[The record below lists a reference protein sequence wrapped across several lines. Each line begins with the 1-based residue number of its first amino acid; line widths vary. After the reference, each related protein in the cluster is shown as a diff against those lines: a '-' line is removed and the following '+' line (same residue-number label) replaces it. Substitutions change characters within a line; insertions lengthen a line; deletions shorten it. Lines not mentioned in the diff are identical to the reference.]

1 MTDAQ
6 PVRQGAMS
14 FSEKVQ
20 GRHQDRLALVY
31 VRQSTLRQVE
41 QNQESTRLQYALV
54 ERALQ
59 LGWAR
64 QRVEVIDDDLGRSGT
79 TTANRPG
86 FQRLMTEVGL
96 GHVGLVLGVEMSRL
110 ARSCRDWHQLLE
122 ICALFD
128 TLIADTDGV
137 YDAGGFNDRLLLG
150 LKGTISEA
158 ELHVLKT
165 RMLEGRRA
173 KAQRGEL
180 FFNLPRGYVRGR
192 ADEIVFDS
200 DEQVQATIR
209 LVFDTFERRRTING
223 VLAHLVA
230 HDIQLP
236 HRVRTGAAKGE
247 LEWHAPNRFTLSE
260 MLQSPLYAGAYA
272 YGRRSVDARRPKPGR
287 PGTGQKAGGPAVLI
301 KNRWPAYISW
311 EAYERNLEQVAANR
325 SAERG
330 IPRGGPALLAG
341 LIVCGRC
348 GQRMAAQYP
357 NGGRFQ
363 RYCCSRLAM
372 NYGASLCQSLSGRA
386 LDALVSELMLQALAP
401 AALEVSLH
409 LVEDLELERTA
420 LHRQWRQRLERARYE
435 VERAQRQYDA
445 VEPENRLVVRT
456 LEQRWEVALADE
468 VRLKAEHERFLAGQA
483 LPLTNDERAA
493 IERLAS
499 DIPTLWT
506 APTTIAADRQ
516 AIARLMLDHVV
527 VTVQGKSEIVLVEC
541 HWAGGVR
548 TQHDL
553 RRPVARLTQLSDH
566 AALLQRI
573 QDLHAAGHKAPVIAG
588 ALNAEG
594 WTPPKRRATYTAAMV
609 RSLLRRLGM
618 PAAPRLSWTARL
630 QGREPGEMTI
640 DELAARLGAPHGTVH
655 RWIQHGVLVA
665 RKVPV
670 LTQSVWLIQ
679 ADEAEIDRLRHH
691 RQHGTGRPATSNHS

>member
-1 MTDAQ
+1 
-6 PVRQGAMS
+6 MS

-150 LKGTISEA
+150 LKGTMSEA
-158 ELHVLKT
+158 ELHMLKT

-180 FFNLPRGYVRGR
+180 FFNLPRGYVRSR
-192 ADEIVFDS
+192 AGEIVFDS
-200 DEQVQATIR
+200 DEQVQTTVR

-236 HRVRTGAAKGE
+236 CRVRTGAAKGE

-272 YGRRSVDARRPKPGR
+272 YGRRRVDPRRQTPGR
-287 PGTGQKAGGPAVLI
+287 PGTGQKAGDPAVLI
-301 KNRWPAYISW
+301 RNRWPAYISW
-311 EAYERNLEQVAANR
+311 EAYERNLEQIVANR
-325 SAERG
+325 SAQRG
-330 IPRGGPALLAG
+330 IPRGGPALLAA

-357 NGGRFQ
+357 NGGHFQ

-372 NYGASLCQSLSGRA
+372 NYGAPLCQSLSGRT
-386 LDALVSELMLQALAP
+386 LDALVGELMLQALAP

-409 LVEDLELERTA
+409 LAEDLELERTA

-456 LEQRWEVALADE
+456 LEQRWEAALADE

-499 DIPTLWT
+499 DVPALWT
-506 APTTIAADRQ
+506 APTTTAADRQ
-516 AIARLMLDHVV
+516 AIARLMLDRVV

-541 HWAGGVR
+541 YWAGGVR
-548 TQHDL
+548 T
-553 RRPVARLTQLSDH
+553 
-566 AALLQRI
+566 
-573 QDLHAAGHKAPVIAG
+573 
-588 ALNAEG
+588 
-594 WTPPKRRATYTAAMV
+594 
-609 RSLLRRLGM
+609 
-618 PAAPRLSWTARL
+618 
-630 QGREPGEMTI
+630 
-640 DELAARLGAPHGTVH
+640 
-655 RWIQHGVLVA
+655 
-665 RKVPV
+665 
-670 LTQSVWLIQ
+670 
-679 ADEAEIDRLRHH
+679 
-691 RQHGTGRPATSNHS
+691 

>member
-1 MTDAQ
+1 
-6 PVRQGAMS
+6 MS
-14 FSEKVQ
+14 VSEKVQ
-20 GRHQDRLALVY
+20 GRRQDRLALVY

-96 GHVGLVLGVEMSRL
+96 GRVGLVLGVEMSRL

-122 ICALFD
+122 ICALLD

-150 LKGTISEA
+150 LKGTMSEA

-180 FFNLPRGYVRGR
+180 FFNLPRGYVRSR
-192 ADEIVFDS
+192 AGEIVFDS

-236 HRVRTGAAKGE
+236 RRVRAGAAKGD
-247 LEWHAPNRFTLSE
+247 LEWHAPNRLTLSE

-272 YGRRSVDARRPKPGR
+272 YGRRRVDPRRQKPGR
-287 PGTGQKAGGPAVLI
+287 PGTGQKASSPAVLI

-311 EAYERNLEQVAANR
+311 EAYERNLEQIVANR
-325 SAERG
+325 SAQRG

-357 NGGRFQ
+357 NGGRFR

-372 NYGASLCQSLSGRA
+372 NYGAPLCQSLSGRA
-386 LDALVSELMLQALAP
+386 LDALVGELMLQALAP

-409 LVEDLELERTA
+409 LAEDLEMERTA

-435 VERAQRQYDA
+435 VERSQRQYDA

-456 LEQRWEVALADE
+456 LEQRWEAALADE
-468 VRLKAEHERFLAGQA
+468 VRLKTEHERFLAGQA
-483 LPLTNDERAA
+483 LPLTSDERAA

-499 DIPTLWT
+499 DIPALWT
-506 APTTIAADRQ
+506 APTTTAADRQ
-516 AIARLMLDHVV
+516 AIARLMLDRVV

-541 HWAGGVR
+541 HWVGGVR

-553 RRPVARLTQLSDH
+553 RRPVAHLTQRSDH
-566 AALLQRI
+566 AALLQRVR
-573 QDLHAAGHKAPVIAG
+573 DLNAEGHKAPAIAG
-588 ALNAEG
+588 ILNAEG
-594 WTPPKRRATYTAAMV
+594 WTPPKRRATYNAVMV

-618 PAAPRLSWTARL
+618 SAASRLSWTARL
-630 QGREPGEMTI
+630 QGREPGKMTI
-640 DELAARLGAPHGTVH
+640 DELAARLGAPHTTVH
-655 RWIQHGVLVA
+655 RWIQRGVVVA

-670 LTQSVWLIQ
+670 LTHSVWLVQ
-679 ADEAEIDRLRHH
+679 ADEAEIDRLRH
-691 RQHGTGRPATSNHS
+691 RRLHGAGHPATPDHS

>member
-1 MTDAQ
+1 
-6 PVRQGAMS
+6 
-14 FSEKVQ
+14 
-20 GRHQDRLALVY
+20 
-31 VRQSTLRQVE
+31 
-41 QNQESTRLQYALV
+41 
-54 ERALQ
+54 
-59 LGWAR
+59 
-64 QRVEVIDDDLGRSGT
+64 VIDDDLGRSGT

-86 FQRLMTEVGL
+86 FKRLMTEIGL
-96 GHVGLVLGVEMSRL
+96 GHVGLVLGIEMSRL

-150 LKGTISEA
+150 LKGTMSEA
-158 ELHVLKT
+158 ELHMLKI

-180 FFNLPRGYVRGR
+180 FFNLPRGYVRSR
-192 ADEIVFDS
+192 AGEIVFDS
-200 DEQVQATIR
+200 DEQVQATVR
-209 LVFDTFERRRTING
+209 LVFDIFERRRTING
-223 VLAHLVA
+223 VLAHLVV

-236 HRVRTGAAKGE
+236 YRVRTGAAKGE

-272 YGRRSVDARRPKPGR
+272 YGRRCVDPRRQKPGR
-287 PGTGQKAGGPAVLI
+287 PGTGQKAGDPAVLI
-301 KNRWPAYISW
+301 RNRWPPYISW
-311 EAYERNLEQVAANR
+311 ETYEQNLEQIVANR
-325 SAERG
+325 SAKRG
-330 IPRGGPALLAG
+330 IPRPGPALLAA

-372 NYGASLCQSLSGRA
+372 NYGAPLCQSLSGRT
-386 LDALVSELMLQALAP
+386 LDALVGELMLQALAP
-401 AALEVSLH
+401 AALEVSLR
-409 LVEDLELERTA
+409 LAEDLELERTA

-456 LEQRWEVALADE
+456 LEQRWEAVLADE
-468 VRLKAEHERFLAGQA
+468 VRLKAEYERFLAGQA

-499 DIPTLWT
+499 DIPALWT
-506 APTTIAADRQ
+506 APTTTAADRQ
-516 AIARLMLDHVV
+516 AIARLMLDRVV

-553 RRPVARLTQLSDH
+553 RRPVAHLTQRSDH
-566 AALLQRI
+566 VALLQRI
-573 QDLHAAGHKAPVIAG
+573 RNLHAEGHKAPAIAG
-588 ALNAEG
+588 VLNAEG
-594 WTPPKRRATYTAAMV
+594 WTPPKRRSTHTAVMV

-618 PAAPRLSWTARL
+618 PVAPRMSWTARL

-640 DELAARLGAPHGTVH
+640 DELAARLDAPKAAIH
-655 RWIQHGVLVA
+655 RWIQREVVVA

-679 ADEAEIDRLRHH
+679 AGEAEIDRLRH
-691 RQHGTGRPATSNHS
+691 RRLHGAGHPAIPNHS